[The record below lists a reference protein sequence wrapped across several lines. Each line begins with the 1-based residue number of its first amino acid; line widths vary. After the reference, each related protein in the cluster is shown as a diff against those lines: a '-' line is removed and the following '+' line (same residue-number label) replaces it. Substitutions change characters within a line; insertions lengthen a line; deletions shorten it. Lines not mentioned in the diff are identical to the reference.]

1 VSTFAMREVAVPVP
15 PRPPY
20 AAPLRAVDEVLV
32 DRLGDRLTIRARLAI
47 DPADLQ
53 GHFPGLPIYPGVYV
67 LESLAQAVGYTVGQP
82 VRPTTVHSVRF
93 LAPLFGGDE
102 LRLHIQAQPEG
113 NGWRTVARGT
123 RSDGTA
129 AAEVKAVLSTVEEP
143 GEPVVPATVDG
154 PALEAQLPLPHGHP
168 MVLVDRV
175 PALVPGRAVV
185 AEKAITRTEPCYRDP
200 TGSRAYPV
208 SLMLESLGQAAALA
222 WLRDAGPVASTD
234 VLMFVGLRGYRVT
247 GAAYPGDVLRH
258 VVELVSVKADTAFAT
273 GGTWVGGRRIASVDT
288 LIAAVRPRTLLGAPS
303 APDLSTTEKEAGR

>member
-1 VSTFAMREVAVPVP
+1 MRDVAVPVP

-32 DRLGDRLTIRARLAI
+32 DRLGDRLTIRARLTV
-47 DPADLQ
+47 DPAELV

-67 LESLAQAVGYTVGQP
+67 LESLAQALGFTLGQR

-102 LRLHIQAQPEG
+102 LHLSVEAEPDG
-113 NGWRTVARGT
+113 ADSWRAVARGT
-123 RSDGTA
+123 RADGTVS
-129 AAEVKAVLSTVEEP
+129 AEVKATLSTVDGTGERVEP
-143 GEPVVPATVDG
+143 PTVDG
-154 PALEAQLPLPHGHP
+154 AAFEGALPLPHAHP
-168 MVLVDRV
+168 MILVDRV

-185 AEKAITRTEPCYRDP
+185 AEKAITATEPCYREP

-208 SLMLESLGQAAALA
+208 SLMLESLGQAAALP

-234 VLMFVGLRGYRVT
+234 VLMFVGLRRYRVT

-288 LIAAVRPRTLLGAPS
+288 LIAAVRPRNPLGAPG
-303 APDLSTTEKEAGR
+303 AATKPITTEEAGR